1 MAEIEIIDKPNLKTF
16 LRNITEL
23 SFTSIMWAFWLY
35 LLLPLL
41 NILIWFLGIRYFYFE
56 VIKLAGYRELLNLL
70 VRTGWVIIVV
80 FLVLRL
86 WGYYNYRRFG
96 RRERRRSL
104 PPDGRE
110 KMTAYFQ
117 VPLEK
122 IEDIQSSK
130 EIVWPIQYGLKQ
142 DVESWLASKQSSTAP
157 PN

>member
-1 MAEIEIIDKPNLKTF
+1 MSEIEIIDKPNLKNL

-23 SFTSIMWAFWLY
+23 SFTSIMWAVWLY
-35 LLLPLL
+35 LFLPLL
-41 NILIWFLGIRYFYFE
+41 NILIWFLGIRYFYVE

-70 VRTGWVIIVV
+70 FKAGWVILAV
-80 FLVLRL
+80 FLILRL

-96 RRERRRSL
+96 RRERRKSL

-110 KMTAYFQ
+110 KMVAYFQ

-130 EIVWPIQYGLKQ
+130 ELVWPIQHDLKQ
-142 DVESWLASKQSSTAP
+142 DVESWLALKKSK
-157 PN
+157 